1 MAPTHNRSTGSGIR
15 TQGQGMNVKIF
26 AGAAGVL
33 ATVSFATQ
41 PAAATEGYFSNG
53 YGAVNK
59 SMAGAGVAAGFDSMS
74 QATNPASLALVD
86 SDFTIDI
93 SALNMRRSYE
103 VTGDPSGAGGTFGL
117 EAGSFD
123 SEQNYFYLP
132 TISNA
137 WEIDDS
143 SSWGWALYANGQMN
157 TTWDMP
163 EAGVFASGK
172 TGADLTQAFLQ
183 FTYAQEMSPEVYLGI
198 SPIIAAQ
205 RFKAWGLGGLADKSS
220 DPDSLTDEGYDTSY
234 GYGVKIGLQAEIG
247 AGFSFGA
254 AYQTEMFMTSFKKY
268 SGLFANGGE
277 FNIPATLQT
286 GFAWQA
292 DSGFIVALDYKR
304 IYYGDVDA
312 VSNSFAKLDTVSDP
326 TVLLGSP
333 GGPGFGWDNVDI
345 VKLGLEIPIGSSVE
359 LRAGASLNSN
369 PIPETEVMLN
379 ILMPAVQERHFT
391 AGMTWKI
398 GDRHAINFAGMYSPA
413 SSVQGPN
420 PLELT
425 DPDQQTIE
433 LEMTQWEATLG
444 WSWTF

>member
-1 MAPTHNRSTGSGIR
+1 
-15 TQGQGMNVKIF
+15 MNAKIL
-26 AGAAGVL
+26 AGAAGALIATAVAIPPAL
-33 ATVSFATQ
+33 AS
-41 PAAATEGYFSNG
+41 EGYFSNG

-74 QATNPASLALVD
+74 QAINPASLALVD

-93 SALNMRRSYE
+93 SALNQSRSYE
-103 VTGDPSGAGGTFGL
+103 VIGDPSGADGAFGL

-123 SEQNYFYLP
+123 SERNYFYLP
-132 TISNA
+132 SIGNA

-143 SSWGWALYANGQMN
+143 SSWGWALYSNGRMN
-157 TTWDMP
+157 TSWDMP
-163 EAGVFASGK
+163 EAGVFSSGK
-172 TGADLTQAFLQ
+172 TGADLAQAFLQ

-205 RFKAWGLGGLADKSS
+205 RFKAWGLDGLADMSS
-220 DPDSLTDEGYDTSY
+220 DPDSLSNEGYDTSY
-234 GYGVKIGLQAEIG
+234 GYGVKVGIQAEIG

-254 AYQTEMFMTSFKKY
+254 AYQTEMFMTSFSKY
-268 SGLFANGGE
+268 SGLLANNGE

-312 VSNSFAKLDTVSDP
+312 LSNAFAKLDTESDP
-326 TVLLGSP
+326 AVLLVDA

-345 VKLGLEIPIGSSVE
+345 VKLGLEIPVGSSVK

-398 GDRHAINFAGMYSPA
+398 GERHAINFGAMYSPA

-420 PLELT
+420 PLEL
-425 DPDQQTIE
+425 DDQQTIE
-433 LEMTQWEATLG
+433 LEMSQWEATMG